1 MPRVIIYCR
10 RYEDCHH
17 LYVFFQNGLGDKFLE
32 PPIDRDLGYSKL
44 TDVDVK
50 EEFLSPSHVLLH

>member
-1 MPRVIIYCR
+1 MF
-10 RYEDCHH
+10 
-17 LYVFFQNGLGDKFLE
+17 FFQNGLGDKFLE